1 MRRSEW
7 PRQGPRTRACS
18 RTGPLL
24 SPGRPPQPLLN
35 SPVGLAAAA
44 CCLCAVCALSGRA
57 EHITFTAHA
66 GRVAPHPVASSARP
80 EGCCS
85 SCTLLTR
92 ALLFFQCT
100 HAAGCAKCC
109 SCAASALSGRSEH
122 TLETAHAGG
131 AAPYPLA
138 CVAPLV
144 WRCRS
149 LRPLEHAPRLFTA
162 QAGACECCSCA
173 ASALCGRSE
182 HTVET
187 PRAGRAAPRP
197 PPSVAS
203 LMRDRRSIRRL
214 HPRARQDP
222 TGAHVTLRDS
232 TGPHPPDL
240 SAPADASRWSHV
252 RRWSIRSTSMR
263 APPGGGPRHERLK
276 VRRRL
281 PTIVTTRPSSL
292 QFVPS
297 CWDG

>member
-131 AAPYPLA
+131 AAPSPLA
-138 CVAPLV
+138 CVAPPV

-149 LRPLEHAPRLFTA
+149 LRPLEHAPLILTAHMLLVVAECCSCAASALSGRSEHTLETAHAGGAAAYPLACVAPPVWRCRSLRPLERAPRLFTA
-162 QAGACECCSCA
+162 QAGACECCSRA
-173 ASALCGRSE
+173 ASALSGRSE

-187 PRAGRAAPRP
+187 PRAGRAAPHR
-197 PPSVAS
+197 AS
-203 LMRDRRSIRRL
+203 RL
-214 HPRARQDP
+214 LCAIAGPFVGCTRAHARTPQDP
-222 TGAHVTLRDS
+222 T
-232 TGPHPPDL
+232 
-240 SAPADASRWSHV
+240 
-252 RRWSIRSTSMR
+252 
-263 APPGGGPRHERLK
+263 
-276 VRRRL
+276 
-281 PTIVTTRPSSL
+281 
-292 QFVPS
+292 
-297 CWDG
+297 